1 MHDYHA
7 GEGGRAMTTVDE
19 REPESV
25 ASSHGTSAGTS
36 QRAPL
41 DLPDEHQ
48 SWRGVAA
55 EDVEELDR
63 TTGIR
68 LAARSR
74 RLLGSLL
81 RPHLRAATLALLI
94 VVAEN
99 LVSLAGPLLIAGA
112 IDIGVPAVMDGRPL
126 PLLCFVLGYAASGL
140 GSALLRMAFLR
151 LSGRIG
157 QDVLLDLRERVFLTS
172 QRLSVGFHESYTSG
186 RVISR
191 LTSDVDS
198 LNDLLSMGLDGL
210 FVSAL
215 SVVTIIGV
223 LLWLDVPLA
232 LIVLVGFL
240 PLLWLTN
247 WFRRNAQAA
256 HRMTR
261 TTVARVIVQFVETMN
276 GIRAVQAF
284 RRESRNESIMHGLGT
299 AYAGA
304 NRTTLT
310 VMARYMSILR
320 LVGNLTLAAV
330 LAYGAV
336 RVTDGSLELGVLAA
350 FTLYLRRFYD
360 PLDELAMFF
369 NSYQSAAAALEKISG
384 LLEEPLSVPEPVQPR
399 RLPALLPS
407 ARRGEVRFDRVSFA
421 YDSAP
426 ERVVLA
432 PFSLLVPAGQTVA
445 LVGAT
450 GAGKST
456 LAKLVARFYDPTSGA
471 VSLDGVDLR
480 SVADAEL
487 RRAVVMVT
495 QESFVFAGS
504 VADNIALGRPSAS
517 RAEVEAAARAVGAE
531 AFIRALPEGYDTDVR
546 KRGGRLSAG
555 QRQLVA
561 FARAFLADPTVL
573 VLDEATSSLD
583 IPSERAVQAALRTVL
598 ADRTAFIIAHRLS
611 TVLIADRV
619 LVMDGG
625 RIVEDGSPAD
635 LVDERGAFARL
646 HRAWRDSLV

>member
-1 MHDYHA
+1 VTAID
-7 GEGGRAMTTVDE
+7 ERQQPLDVPDE
-19 REPESV
+19 RE
-25 ASSHGTSAGTS
+25 
-36 QRAPL
+36 
-41 DLPDEHQ
+41 

-63 TTGIR
+63 ATGVR
-68 LAARSR
+68 LKARSR
-74 RLLGSLL
+74 RLLRSLL
-81 RPHLRAATLALLI
+81 RPHLRPAILALL
-94 VVAEN
+94 VVVVEN
-99 LVSLAGPLLIAGA
+99 VVSLAGPLLIAAA
-112 IDIGVPAVMDGRPL
+112 IDRGVPAALAGNPTPL
-126 PLLCFVLGYAASGL
+126 FGFVIGYAVSGL
-140 GSALLRMAFLR
+140 GSALLRVAFLR
-151 LSGRIG
+151 ISGRIG
-157 QDVLLDLRERVFLTS
+157 QDILLDLRERVFAKA

-191 LTSDVDS
+191 LTSDLDS

-215 SVVTIIGV
+215 SVVTIAGV
-223 LLWLDVPLA
+223 LLWLDMPLA
-232 LIVLVGFL
+232 LVVLGGFL
-240 PLLWLTN
+240 PLLWLTH
-247 WFRRNAQAA
+247 WFQRNAQVA
-256 HRMTR
+256 HRLTR
-261 TTVARVIVQFVETMN
+261 STVAKVIVHFVETMN

-284 RRESRNESIMHGLGT
+284 RREARNESIMDDLNG
-299 AYAGA
+299 AYAEA
-304 NRTTLT
+304 NHRTLNI
-310 VMARYMSILR
+310 VARYMCVLR

-336 RVTDGSLELGVLAA
+336 RVAGGALELGVLAA

-360 PLDELAMFF
+360 PLDELAQFF
-369 NSYQSAAAALEKISG
+369 NSYQSAVAALEKISG
-384 LLEEPLSVPEPVQPR
+384 VLEEPLSVPEPLRPVP
-399 RLPALLPS
+399 LPS
-407 ARRGEVRFDRVSFA
+407 PPRGEVRFDGVSFA

-426 ERVVLA
+426 DRIVLPA
-432 PFSLLVPAGQTVA
+432 FSLLVPAGQTVA

-456 LAKLVARFYDPTSGA
+456 LAKLVARFYDPSSGS

-480 SVADAEL
+480 DLADEEL

-495 QESFVFAGS
+495 QESFLFTGS

-517 RAEVEAAARAVGAE
+517 RAEVEAAAHAVGADP
-531 AFIRALPEGYDTDVR
+531 FIRALPDGYDTDVR

-561 FARAFLADPTVL
+561 FARAFLADPAVL

-583 IPSERAVQAALRTVL
+583 IPSERAVQSALRTVL

-619 LVMDGG
+619 LVVDGG
-625 RIVEDGSPAD
+625 RIVEDGSPAE
-635 LVDERGAFARL
+635 LVDDRGAFAEL